1 MIRRVM
7 GSSPFVLNLVR
18 ITSTQTL
25 IAGSWHSLDLFLVGG
40 GGSGGGWV
48 NWGYG
53 PGGGGAGGEC
63 VTQKGYGYPK
73 GVE

>member
-40 GGSGGGWV
+40 GGSGA
-48 NWGYG
+48 
-53 PGGGGAGGEC
+53 AGSI
-63 VTQKGYGYPK
+63 
-73 GVE
+73 GVMAPVAEVLAENV